1 MEKKFSE
8 EELDDILETF
18 RYWEEEGNSQDSIFD

>member
-18 RYWEEEGNSQDSIFD
+18 RYWEEEGNYQDSIFD